1 MLPDVLSDSDS
12 STLDELL
19 AGFEL
24 PEPTHPETL
33 QQTVSSTSES
43 LGTSPY
49 AFLFTGIAVAY
60 VHSKSLSIASSLI
73 QFHLLSAVEVHST
86 AHHSSQ
92 TIDDADDESTQF
104 SSTTNHQLR
113 QASILCWCCLD
124 WTEMCENRARG
135 EYDTA

>member
-24 PEPTHPETL
+24 PEPTHPEAL
-33 QQTVSSTSES
+33 QQTVSSTSDS
-43 LGTSPY
+43 LGTQAY
-49 AFLFTGIAVAY
+49 AFIFTGITVAD

-73 QFHLLSAVEVHST
+73 HFHLLSTVEVHSA
-86 AHHSSQ
+86 AHHSSP
-92 TIDDADDESTQF
+92 TTNDAVDESTQF
-104 SSTTNHQLR
+104 SSTTNYQLR

-124 WTEMCENRARG
+124 RTEMCENRARG